1 MLVPVTGRGSA
12 HQEAKEEDM
21 TINLSKDN
29 TSVSLKKG
37 AAIRARVMWPSTTDY
52 DLGAE
57 VVYVD
62 GHTESIAAFRAGQ
75 TLSGTYRTPKQ
86 MVTGDGKVR
95 HLGDVKKGNGAMAE
109 EVLEIELTDEIVA
122 VVPWAY
128 SAQGNGTG
136 SFFRYRVSM
145 EVTDGSETVKVD
157 ASNASNDDH
166 IYTCI
171 PGMITNYP
179 GEGPK
184 VEYLERYSKRDS
196 ENRPKVTWTKPSL
209 MRKGGLN
216 VVADGGHKNE
226 YKRD

>member
-1 MLVPVTGRGSA
+1 
-12 HQEAKEEDM
+12 M

-37 AAIRARVMWPSTTDY
+37 SPLRARVMWPSTTDY

-57 VVYVD
+57 VIYAD
-62 GHTESIAAFRAGQ
+62 GHTESIAAFGAGKQ
-75 TLSGTYRTPKQ
+75 LNGFYKTPTQ
-86 MVTGDGKVR
+86 MATHDGKVR
-95 HLGDVKKGNGAMAE
+95 HLGDVKRGNGSMAE
-109 EVLEIELTDEIVA
+109 EVLEITLTDDIVA

-136 SFFRYRVSM
+136 SFFRYKVSM

-166 IYTCI
+166 VYTCI
-171 PGMITNYP
+171 PGMITNVP

-184 VEYLERYSKRDS
+184 VEYLERYSKRNS
-196 ENRPKVTWTKPSL
+196 ENAPVSPGRS
-209 MRKGGLN
+209 R
-216 VVADGGHKNE
+216 A
-226 YKRD
+226 